1 MALARRIPESV
12 IDREPTKWGPDF
24 DTYFETFDKSLDKA
38 FDNYLASRETTSIAY
53 DGLIPLAVLETMLTV
68 GDNMHKVQY
77 QHGNKSLPVLMDTV
91 RRYTE
96 LNNSGIFDYYYGYLC
111 MRHIMRTVCIG
122 TLIESE
128 TFEDFL
134 NSLSSDEETVEVTEA
149 LAEEAFG
156 ILSDYLF
163 ENDISAIAVGIGLQ
177 SPNWDR
183 AFTCVGGLDFD
194 DARFLISILWKNRS
208 QLITLIEH
216 GMLPGFP
223 AFLFTL
229 SEMTLLSKIP
239 QSTKPWGQ
247 LQEIILR
254 AFLVGTREERKT
266 MRQLALY
273 AHHRILEQNIVLD
286 STTDEED
293 ARTVVRAYVDMFNP
307 FWNYDKSL
315 APIMLLDIA
324 NILFRFVDSLL
335 TSELADCIP
344 DVAKSA
350 LERIWLEID
359 RENDG
364 FMPAPRRGFTRKYAA
379 DIFHF
384 LPDMRNR
391 LLTNV
396 GDDQAFSNMLLE
408 VDILGLAGRV
418 LLMVSREGSNPDE
431 WQNFRDDLVYL
442 CDAMTGTGQVPDELA
457 YPNVANWVKV
467 RNQLDMLTVGTAPSR
482 VLKRHLLEAGKSWE
496 MFGPPHQEVPWEPR
510 QIQITFVESVLGRS
524 IVVQG
529 ANKCIGDC
537 ALLIRMH

>member
-1 MALARRIPESV
+1 MALARRVPESV
-12 IDREPTKWGPDF
+12 IDRERTKWGPDF

-53 DGLIPLAVLETMLTV
+53 DGLIPLAVFETMLTV

-77 QHGNKSLPVLMDTV
+77 QHGNKSLSVLMDTV

-96 LNNSGIFDYYYGYLC
+96 LNNGGEIFDYYYGYLC
-111 MRHIMRTVCIG
+111 MRHIMRTICIG

-163 ENDISAIAVGIGLQ
+163 ENNISAIAVGIGLQ

-216 GMLPGFP
+216 GMLPVFP

-254 AFLVGTREERKT
+254 AFLVGSREERKT

-315 APIMLLDIA
+315 VPSCSS
-324 NILFRFVDSLL
+324 ILP
-335 TSELADCIP
+335 TSF
-344 DVAKSA
+344 SA
-350 LERIWLEID
+350 LERIWLEVD
-359 RENDG
+359 WETDG
-364 FMPAPRRGFTRKYAA
+364 FMPAPRGGFTRKYAA
-379 DIFHF
+379 DIFRF
-384 LPDMRNR
+384 LP

-418 LLMVSREGSNPDE
+418 LLMVSREGSDPDE

-442 CDAMTGTGQVPDELA
+442 CGAMTGTGQAPDELA
-457 YPNVANWVKV
+457 YPNVANWVKQSAKATSSRGRKELGDV
-467 RNQLDMLTVGTAPSR
+467 WAPS
-482 VLKRHLLEAGKSWE
+482 
-496 MFGPPHQEVPWEPR
+496 
-510 QIQITFVESVLGRS
+510 
-524 IVVQG
+524 
-529 ANKCIGDC
+529 
-537 ALLIRMH
+537 